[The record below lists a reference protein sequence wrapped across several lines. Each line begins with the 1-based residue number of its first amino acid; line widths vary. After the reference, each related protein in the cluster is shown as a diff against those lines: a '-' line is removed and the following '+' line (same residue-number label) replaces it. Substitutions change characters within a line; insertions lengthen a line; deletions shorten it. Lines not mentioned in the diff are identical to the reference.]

1 MKKVGYFEGTDPMIL
16 TTLAAEGIDT
26 LPLGNGE
33 DGYGKYIGHI
43 TKGDNISLVVGYLH
57 KVIPLAEMAAKP
69 SDILYS
75 CMVHKIPVVLLV
87 PKQFHEK
94 AKKVLEDVAEK
105 VRLAD
110 PKNALNEIIKM
121 LG

>member
-1 MKKVGYFEGTDPMIL
+1 MKKVGYFEGTDSTIL
-16 TTLAAEGIDT
+16 ATLAAEGIDT

-43 TKGDNISLVVGYLH
+43 TKLDNISLVVGYLH

-75 CMVHKIPVVLLV
+75 CMVHKIPVVLLA
-87 PKQFHEK
+87 PERLHKK
-94 AKKVLEDVAEK
+94 AEKVLGDVAEK
-105 VRLAD
+105 VKLVD
-110 PKNALNEIIKM
+110 SKNALDEIMKI

>member
-1 MKKVGYFEGTDPMIL
+1 MKKVGYFEGTDSTIL
-16 TTLAAEGIDT
+16 ATLAAEGIDT

-43 TKGDNISLVVGYLH
+43 TKRDNISLVVGYLH

-75 CMVHKIPVVLLV
+75 CVIHKIPVVLLV
-87 PKQFHEK
+87 PEQLHEK
-94 AKKVLEDVAEK
+94 AKKVLGDIAEK
-105 VRLAD
+105 VRLVD
-110 PKNALNEIIKM
+110 SKNALNEIMKM

>member
-1 MKKVGYFEGTDPMIL
+1 MKKVGYFEGTDSTIL
-16 TTLAAEGIDT
+16 ATLAAEGIDT
-26 LPLGNGE
+26 QPLGNGE

-57 KVIPLAEMAAKP
+57 KVVPLAEQATKP

-75 CMVHKIPVVLLV
+75 CTVHKIPVILLV
-87 PKQFHEK
+87 PERLHEK
-94 AKKVLEDVAEK
+94 AKRILGDIAEK

-110 PKNALNEIIKM
+110 PKNALDEIIKT

>member
-1 MKKVGYFEGTDPMIL
+1 MKKVGYFEGTDSTIL
-16 TTLAAEGIDT
+16 ATLAVEGIDT

-43 TKGDNISLVVGYLH
+43 TKRDNISLVVGYLH
-57 KVIPLAEMAAKP
+57 KVIPLAEMDTKP

-75 CMVHKIPVVLLV
+75 CVIHKIPVVLLV
-87 PKQFHEK
+87 PEQLHEK
-94 AKKVLEDVAEK
+94 AKRVLGDIAEK
-105 VRLAD
+105 VRLVD
-110 PKNALNEIIKM
+110 SKNALNEIMKM

>member
-1 MKKVGYFEGTDPMIL
+1 MKKVGYFEGTDSTL
-16 TTLAAEGIDT
+16 LATLAVEGIDT

-57 KVIPLAEMAAKP
+57 KVVPLAEMGTKP

-75 CMVHKIPVVLLV
+75 CTIHKIPVVLLA
-87 PKQFHEK
+87 PKQLHEK
-94 AKKVLEDVAEK
+94 AKRVLGDIAEK
-105 VRLAD
+105 VKLVD
-110 PKNALNEIIKM
+110 PKDALEEIMNILK
-121 LG
+121 